1 MIEYAAN
8 LGFHN
13 WPIVK
18 MMEERLGTKV
28 KIEMMQTLRLLVN
41 ILLVQQKAL
50 KTLSLSHSE
59 QV

>member
-28 KIEMMQTLRLLVN
+28 KIEN
-41 ILLVQQKAL
+41 DANAAAL
-50 KTLSLSHSE
+50 GEYLAGAAKGSKTLSLSHSE